1 MVSSLSCVWLL
12 WLHGP
17 KPSRL
22 FSVHVIFQA
31 RVLEWVVFPSP
42 GNLPDLGLESGS
54 PALQT
59 DSLPA
64 IVLDKSLFLL
74 NCPAAAKSLQSCP
87 ILCDPIDDSPP
98 AMGCVVMP
106 YQSLI
111 PCKEW
116 IFQSLKLWHLDV
128 NEVPQLDSVSR
139 NSRRWSSEM
148 QLDRKDRKLECGAVY
163 SICIMTFW

>member
-1 MVSSLSCVWLL
+1 M
-12 WLHGP
+12 
-17 KPSRL
+17 
-22 FSVHVIFQA
+22 
-31 RVLEWVVFPSP
+31 FPSS

-59 DSLPA
+59 DSLPT

-74 NCPAAAKSLQSCP
+74 NCSAAAKSLQSCP
-87 ILCDPIDDSPP
+87 ILCDPIDGSPP
-98 AMGCVVMP
+98 AMGCIVMP

-116 IFQSLKLWHLDV
+116 ISQSLKLWHLDV

-139 NSRRWSSEM
+139 NSRM
-148 QLDRKDRKLECGAVY
+148 
-163 SICIMTFW
+163 